1 MGNEQKKG
9 APAVKMSTP
18 AEIKTYLM
26 VAQGRLN
33 LNRNKKVDSIK
44 KKKLEIVKCLKEN
57 NLDVAKA
64 KMDSLIR
71 EEDYITVCL
80 Y

>member
-1 MGNEQKKG
+1 MGNEHKKG

-33 LNRNKKVDSIK
+33 LNRNKKVD
-44 KKKLEIVKCLKEN
+44 
-57 NLDVAKA
+57 
-64 KMDSLIR
+64 
-71 EEDYITVCL
+71 
-80 Y
+80 